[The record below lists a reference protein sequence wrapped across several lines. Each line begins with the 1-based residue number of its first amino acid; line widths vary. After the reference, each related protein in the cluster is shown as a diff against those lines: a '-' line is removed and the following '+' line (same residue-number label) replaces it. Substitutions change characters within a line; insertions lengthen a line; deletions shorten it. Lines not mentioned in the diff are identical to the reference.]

1 MEAHP
6 SSVLE
11 RAPPSLARSSPAVCV
26 GWGSYRK
33 GSSKAR
39 SRQRPTVH
47 SGMSLSSTGANQE
60 TRGRAF
66 TGKNQSKV
74 LYLLSCR
81 FPPKN
86 VLQSESPGQARRGWA
101 ETPERRGAPRRA
113 GARPPG
119 KKGRDLRA
127 ASIRGVG
134 GPRGGTQLRPAEPP
148 APLTSLYSPA
158 FKPSAELTLSSF
170 LSLK

>member
-1 MEAHP
+1 M
-6 SSVLE
+6 
-11 RAPPSLARSSPAVCV
+11 CV
-26 GWGSYRK
+26 GWGSYHK

-81 FPPKN
+81 FPQKTSCGQKA
-86 VLQSESPGQARRGWA
+86 LGRPGEAG
-101 ETPERRGAPRRA
+101 PR
-113 GARPPG
+113 P
-119 KKGRDLRA
+119 
-127 ASIRGVG
+127 
-134 GPRGGTQLRPAEPP
+134 PRGGVLPAEQGPSPQGRRDVTSEPP
-148 APLTSLYSPA
+148 VSEGSVAPVGA
-158 FKPSAELTLSSF
+158 HSSGLPEPGHF
-170 LSLK
+170 CSRLFILLHLNQAQS